1 MMALSA
7 RKYMLSNAKTN
18 LIRMGASILANL
30 VLTPF
35 IIRGIGLDNYSYV
48 ALTSFFISFS
58 SFFDLGLSKS
68 LVFLLNGSE
77 TDIRQ
82 KNQFLTAQVLVVGGI
97 VLLVFGV
104 GLFALLTGTSVLGKS
119 LPATDPYF
127 IVVTLVSFLV
137 LMLTVFD
144 QFLCSVLESFFLL
157 HHVNHGMTVKILI
170 LNVLYLVN
178 LLVWNS
184 LSFYVWASVF
194 AILAA
199 TVYYLVVLQKHVCWQ
214 FCWPTRNIMKILI
227 KHSYHFFRFSM
238 LNSLYSALPRLS
250 VMYISSDLSYIGIL
264 DVVEKI
270 SMSVI
275 NLCSSILRPIYSL
288 SRQNPYKVARQLS
301 KVMMLNG
308 AVGLAFVL
316 FMVVFN
322 RFIISYFFRQT
333 AMDASFIGQ
342 ILIIYAFGS
351 FFLLLGQPLSFYLQ
365 GEGRTNRMSMFF
377 GVNVVLFLLLYVGMK
392 EMFQMNALLN
402 LSVCYLSISIIYFVN
417 LFVFAKT
424 IRRVRLLGY
433 GWKIY

>member
-1 MMALSA
+1 
-7 RKYMLSNAKTN
+7 MLGNAKTN
-18 LIRMGASILANL
+18 LLRLGVSMLANL

-35 IIRGIGLDNYSYV
+35 IIRGIGLDSYSYV

-68 LVFLLNGSE
+68 LVFLLNDSE
-77 TDIRQ
+77 TDVRQ
-82 KNQFLTAQVLVVGGI
+82 KNQFLTAQSLIVGGI

-104 GLFALLTGTSVLGKS
+104 GLFALLTGTSILGKS
-119 LPATDPYF
+119 LPASDSYF
-127 IVVTLVSFLV
+127 VVVTLVSFLV

-157 HHVNHGMTVKILI
+157 HHVNHGMTIKILT
-170 LNVLYLVN
+170 LNALYLLN
-178 LLVWNS
+178 LLFWNN

-199 TVYYLVVLQKHVCWQ
+199 TAYYLVVLHRYVRWQ
-214 FCWPTRNIMKILI
+214 FSWPSRQNVKTLVH
-227 KHSYHFFRFSM
+227 HSFHFFRFSM

-288 SRQNPYKVARQLS
+288 SRQDPYKIARQLP
-301 KVMMLNG
+301 KVLLLNG
-308 AVGLAFVL
+308 AVGLSFVL

-322 RFIISYFFRQT
+322 RFIIGYFFRQT
-333 AMDASFIGQ
+333 TVDVSFIGH
-342 ILIIYAFGS
+342 ILILYALGS

-365 GEGRTNRMSMFF
+365 GEGKTNQMSMFF
-377 GVNVVLFLLLYVGMK
+377 GVNIVLFLLLYVGMK
-392 EMFQMNALLN
+392 EVFQINALWN
-402 LSVCYLSISIIYFVN
+402 LSVCYLSISIVYFVN
-417 LFVFAKT
+417 LFGLART
-424 IRRVRLLGY
+424 IRRARLLGY

>member
-1 MMALSA
+1 
-7 RKYMLSNAKTN
+7 MLGNAKTN
-18 LIRMGASILANL
+18 LLRLGVSMLANL

-68 LVFLLNGSE
+68 LVFLLNAPE
-77 TDIRQ
+77 TDVQQ
-82 KNQFLTAQVLVVGGI
+82 KNQFLTAQSLIVGGI
-97 VLLVFGV
+97 VLLILGV
-104 GLFALLTGTSVLGKS
+104 GLFALLTGISILGKS
-119 LPATDPYF
+119 LPVSDPYF
-127 IVVTLVSFLV
+127 VVITLVSFLV

-157 HHVNHGMTVKILI
+157 HHVNHGMTIKILT
-170 LNVLYLVN
+170 LNLLYLFN
-178 LLVWNS
+178 LLFWNS

-194 AILAA
+194 SILAA
-199 TVYYLVVLQKHVCWQ
+199 TVYYLVVLKKHVRWQ
-214 FCWPTRNIMKILI
+214 FCWPTRKNMKTLVM
-227 KHSYHFFRFSM
+227 HSFHFFRFSM

-342 ILIIYAFGS
+342 ILILYSFGS

-365 GEGRTNRMSMFF
+365 GEGKTNRMSIFF
-377 GVNVVLFLLLYVGMK
+377 GVNIVLFLLLYVGVK
-392 EMFQMNALLN
+392 ELFQMNALWN
-402 LSVCYLSISIIYFVN
+402 LSICYLSISVVYFFN
-417 LFVFAKT
+417 LFGLTRT
-424 IRRVRLLGY
+424 IRHARLLGY